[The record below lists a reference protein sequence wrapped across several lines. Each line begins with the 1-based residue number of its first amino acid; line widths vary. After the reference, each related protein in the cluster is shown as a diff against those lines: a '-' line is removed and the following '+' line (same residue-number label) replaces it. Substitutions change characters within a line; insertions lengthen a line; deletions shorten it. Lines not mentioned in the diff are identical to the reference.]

1 MPRSRFIGCRRA
13 VMPRAEVLATLRIR
27 LLDRHVGV
35 SKANLDDVAVVI
47 LDIHRTLLP
56 LARSVERLVE
66 RHLLALIGIT
76 LFGEGG
82 FHRSRFWSSSMS
94 GASSPS
100 VAAIAAAVPRRT
112 AFNSSFENRPIGFIA
127 SSLNWGVE
135 RT

>member
-1 MPRSRFIGCRRA
+1 MPRT
-13 VMPRAEVLATLRIR
+13 EVLTTLRIR

-47 LDIHRTLLP
+47 LDVHRALLP

-76 LFGEGG
+76 FFGEGG

-94 GASSPS
+94 GESSPS
-100 VAAIAAAVPRRT
+100 FAAIAAAVPRRT
-112 AFNSSFENRPIGFIA
+112 AFSSSFENRPIGFIA
-127 SSLNWGVE
+127 SSLSSGVE
-135 RT
+135 RI

>member
-1 MPRSRFIGCRRA
+1 
-13 VMPRAEVLATLRIR
+13 MPRAEVLTTLRIR
-27 LLDRHVGV
+27 FLDRHVGV

-47 LDIHRTLLP
+47 LDVHRALLP

-76 LFGEGG
+76 FFGEGG

-127 SSLNWGVE
+127 SSLN
-135 RT
+135 